1 MSKNTI
7 LPYKWKEY
15 VFHSGISWNFSIH
28 SGEWTNSGK
37 KREWQSSANSLFSS
51 MNPFGIDPDEE
62 KPNVDHTVSQKVH
75 HQTHWKHTQD
85 AVYWI
90 KLSMTQDVKPS
101 LLSAM
106 WFSLHSFLVSC
117 TWSTDC
123 VCVWSRFATKTGCQV
138 CTGSRIAI
146 LVNKIICNHH
156 QRHSSRKLRLPS
168 DFPERRSS
176 TIRKARN
183 TTASTQEY
191 VKEQLTHAAAA
202 ACSQY

>member
-1 MSKNTI
+1 MQNKEHEFSQNCFWLHLIHEGRSKERLDYCWENKKSLCYLQAI
-7 LPYKWKEY
+7 QG
-15 VFHSGISWNFSIH
+15 HSGGIPIRPEIMEYIVFPYNWKKDIFHKGISSNSQSIF
-28 SGEWTNSGK
+28 GKWTNSGK
-37 KREWQSSANSLFSS
+37 KRERQSSTNSLFSS

-123 VCVWSRFATKTGCQV
+123 VCVCVCVSEAVLQQKQVVRFAQDQGLQ
-138 CTGSRIAI
+138 
-146 LVNKIICNHH
+146 
-156 QRHSSRKLRLPS
+156 
-168 DFPERRSS
+168 FW
-176 TIRKARN
+176 
-183 TTASTQEY
+183 
-191 VKEQLTHAAAA
+191 
-202 ACSQY
+202 